1 MAKPLWQPRMSGN
14 PRGRPKGRMPSKIV
28 LWDLKMEMRRLC
40 PSAAKVVE
48 RCLKSE
54 DDKIAL
60 AAAEIAFERGFG
72 RPELHADV
80 DVNYRFVIAP
90 QTMGLDEWLACKGQ
104 PAPNRWLE
112 RQAQPK
118 ASTQAQDTK
127 ATLVERANDT
137 TSEYSEASTTRPEFS
152 GQASTSAQPDNKTGN
167 EADNSSMERVST

>member
-1 MAKPLWQPRMSGN
+1 MAKPLWQPGMSGN

-72 RPELHADV
+72 RPELHADGRPRRGRGSR
-80 DVNYRFVIAP
+80 DCHAE
-90 QTMGLDEWLACKGQ
+90 T
-104 PAPNRWLE
+104 
-112 RQAQPK
+112 
-118 ASTQAQDTK
+118 
-127 ATLVERANDT
+127 
-137 TSEYSEASTTRPEFS
+137 EAGGCRGTHPR
-152 GQASTSAQPDNKTGN
+152 D
-167 EADNSSMERVST
+167 